1 MTDLQNNQ
9 KIRKYMSDKL
19 YVNNLN
25 EQINKR
31 RIQIDNLIWDLNGK
45 LFSYETNNYY
55 TDNKPFFVI
64 DELRNEIRQ
73 YEPML
78 KKAQELLV
86 NSESQA
92 KGLEWIV

>member
-9 KIRKYMSDKL
+9 KIRTYMSDKL
-19 YVNNLN
+19 YVDNIKG
-25 EQINKR
+25 QINKR
-31 RIQIDNLIWDLNGK
+31 RIQIDDMIYDLNGK
-45 LFSYETNNYY
+45 QFSYETNNYI
-55 TDNKPFFVI
+55 DNKPFFVI

>member
-9 KIRKYMSDKL
+9 KIRTYMSDKL
-19 YVNNLN
+19 YVDNLK

-31 RIQIDNLIWDLNGK
+31 RIQIDNLICDLNGK
-45 LFSYETNNYY
+45 QFSYETNNYI
-55 TDNKPFFVI
+55 DNKPFFVI

-78 KKAQELLV
+78 KKAQELLAK
-86 NSESQA
+86 SESQA